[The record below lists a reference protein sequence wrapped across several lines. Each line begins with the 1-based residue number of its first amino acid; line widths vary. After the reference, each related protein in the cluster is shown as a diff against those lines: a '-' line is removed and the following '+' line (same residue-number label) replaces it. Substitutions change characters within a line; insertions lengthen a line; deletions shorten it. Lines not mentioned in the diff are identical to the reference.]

1 MLYYYSDGQFRQIL
15 KELLLSHE
23 VVLCCSMGKR
33 GQQDL
38 LDFDYIDMYVPSTL
52 DTLYTTASHRTQPL
66 QSPMARVAAGRVRA
80 GIFSPHLRAGPNF
93 SARTRGPGLDFWLGP
108 DPNSALKG
116 PPA

>member
-1 MLYYYSDGQFRQIL
+1 MPNTNIFAPSNGVISDYSDGQFRQIL
-15 KELLLSHE
+15 KELLSHE

-66 QSPMARVAAGRVRA
+66 QSPMAHVNRQW
-80 GIFSPHLRAGPNF
+80 FDH
-93 SARTRGPGLDFWLGP
+93 
-108 DPNSALKG
+108 
-116 PPA
+116 